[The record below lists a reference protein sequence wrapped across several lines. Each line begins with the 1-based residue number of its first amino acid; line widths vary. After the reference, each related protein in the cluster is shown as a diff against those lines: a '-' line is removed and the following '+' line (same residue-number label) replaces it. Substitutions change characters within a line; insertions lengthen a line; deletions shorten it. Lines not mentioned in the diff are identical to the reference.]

1 MMDGA
6 SSLADAGQVPSID
19 AMRWRALG
27 PSAVSLQG
35 GTFCFQRDA
44 RCRAF
49 IFLDE
54 ALQLRRKFRIGCAN
68 RKAFEEKCAIAQLLA
83 SDLLE

>member
-27 PSAVSLQG
+27 SSAVSLQG